1 MEAHIS
7 VFKSL
12 MEKEAIWRR
21 ARNTSSPCMVILWP
35 CWVSGDPK
43 IRYLR
48 LFPHEETA
56 EFVDFSVG
64 YLDKA
69 ASKCLRLAASDLPT
83 AD

>member
-1 MEAHIS
+1 
-7 VFKSL
+7 
-12 MEKEAIWRR
+12 
-21 ARNTSSPCMVILWP
+21 MVILRP

-43 IRYLR
+43 IRYLN
-48 LFPHEETA
+48 LFPHEEIA

-69 ASKCLRLAASDLPT
+69 ASKRLRLAASEMPT